1 MEEKMTSKRRAELR
15 GMANRLDPLFQ
26 VGKGGVTDSVIAQT
40 LDVFNTHELIKVKVL
55 LDSAPEKP
63 REIAE
68 KIAAGTDS
76 QVVQVIGGSMIF
88 YKENP
93 ELQEKQKEKE
103 KPKKSGTGKGAKDFK
118 KIYNARAKKDE
129 ERKAAMV
136 SNLLVVL
143 CGNHD
148 AQPVVNSGSLY

>member
-26 VGKGGVTDSVIAQT
+26 IGKGGVTDSVIAQT

-118 KIYNARAKKDE
+118 KIYNAKAKKEE
-129 ERKAAMV
+129 ERKAAEQRR
-136 SNLLVVL
+136 SYSRY
-143 CGNHD
+143 GKTGTGRF
-148 AQPVVNSGSLY
+148 SK

>member
-15 GMANRLDPLFQ
+15 GMANHLDPLFQ

-93 ELQEKQKEKE
+93 ELQEKKKEKE
-103 KPKKSGTGKGAKDFK
+103 KTKKSGTGKGAKDFK
-118 KIYNARAKKDE
+118 KIYNAKAKKEE
-129 ERKAAMV
+129 ERKAAEQRR
-136 SNLLVVL
+136 SYSRY
-143 CGNHD
+143 GKTGTGRF
-148 AQPVVNSGSLY
+148 SK

>member
-15 GMANRLDPLFQ
+15 GQANRLEPLFQ
-26 VGKGGVTDSVIAQT
+26 VGKGGISDALITQT
-40 LDVFNTHELIKVKVL
+40 NDALRAHELIKLKVL
-55 LDSAPEKP
+55 LESAPETP

-68 KIAAGTDS
+68 KLAAATGS

-93 ELQEKQKEKE
+93 DLQSDKKTKE

-118 KIYNARAKKDE
+118 KKYNAQAKKNE
-129 ERKAAMV
+129 KEQKKFRYSKPGANK
-136 SNLLVVL
+136 S
-143 CGNHD
+143 
-148 AQPVVNSGSLY
+148 YR